1 MSAGSPS
8 TPVASQRQ
16 PLGKRAWAVVFVAGL
31 AAWVACAVGGDAPR
45 AWRALLI
52 NFIFF
57 TPLAAGMVL
66 WPAVLRLCEGKW
78 SKTIEPTALAALA
91 FAPLSLVAFVVLWL
105 GRTHWAAWT
114 HAEHLHNAAWL
125 NPRFLFTRDLIGL
138 LVFWGLAAWF
148 VRRARQCTASILLAD
163 AAVIHNSAA
172 APAAK
177 DGGVTAEAP
186 QSKTPGALAAW
197 LAFAY
202 CVVFTLLAFDLVMAL
217 DPHWFSTLF
226 GGYFFMSGLYAAL
239 AAWTLIAILGRRA
252 EVEQRH
258 DLGRLLVAFSLITTY
273 LMFSQLLPIWYENL
287 PEEARFA
294 LPRLRTPPWPAI
306 GVVLLATV
314 YLGPLVALLT
324 RWSKRTPWFLGTVS
338 LAVLAGLWVER
349 WWLVTPTLG
358 GAATLGL
365 PEVSMTAS
373 FVAAMALGMGVFNR
387 RAGSPRAETG
397 TG

>member
-1 MSAGSPS
+1 
-8 TPVASQRQ
+8 
-16 PLGKRAWAVVFVAGL
+16 VAGL
-31 AAWVACAVGGDAPR
+31 AAWVACAAGGDVPR

-78 SKTIEPTALAALA
+78 SKTIEPTALSALA
-91 FAPLSLVAFVVLWL
+91 FAPLSLVAFVLLWL
-105 GRTHWAAWT
+105 GKAHWAAWT

-125 NPRFLFTRDLIGL
+125 NPPFLFTRDLVGL

-148 VRRARQCTASILLAD
+148 VRRARQRTASILLALQSSSSSSSFSSSI
-163 AAVIHNSAA
+163 AV
-172 APAAK
+172 PV
-177 DGGVTAEAP
+177 DEGGEESRTRTSTRTRTMEDPGDPPRA
-186 QSKTPGALAAW
+186 PGALAAW

-226 GGYFFMSGLYAAL
+226 GAYFFMSGLYGAL
-239 AAWTLIAILGRRA
+239 AAWTLIVILGGRA

-258 DLGRLLVAFSLITTY
+258 DLGRLFVAFSLITTY
-273 LMFSQLLPIWYENL
+273 MMFSQLLPIWYENF
-287 PEEARFA
+287 PEEARFV

-306 GVVLLATV
+306 GVVLLAVV

-324 RWSKRTPWFLGTVS
+324 RWAKRTPWFLGLVS

-358 GAATLGL
+358 GSATLGV
-365 PEVSMTAS
+365 PEVAMTAS
-373 FVAAMALGMGVFNR
+373 FVAAMALSMGGLDR
-387 RAGSPRAETG
+387 RLVSPPQGSEAG
-397 TG
+397 